1 MSKGQTSDA
10 QQLKPPEEQ
19 ERQIKE
25 WVPKERLSSTV
36 TTKFTKP
43 TPPLPND
50 KKEPDRSTGARL
62 RQRLQQVRTWRMFG
76 DNPLLER
83 QPAPFPEGP

>member
-36 TTKFTKP
+36 VREEIINWFA
-43 TPPLPND
+43 
-50 KKEPDRSTGARL
+50 ERVHDRDRTG
-62 RQRLQQVRTWRMFG
+62 
-76 DNPLLER
+76 
-83 QPAPFPEGP
+83 